1 MKEKTVKKLYQ
12 IDDEVL
18 VLIGKAEVTVIS
30 KNDPAYNIVEIN
42 NDITVNNQ
50 FEENLDLALEDW
62 VKAVD
67 EEKIKEKV
75 MKKVGLQPTLFF

>member
-1 MKEKTVKKLYQ
+1 MKEKIVKKLYQ

-18 VLIGKAEVTVIS
+18 VLIGKAEVTIIS

-62 VKAVD
+62 IKAVD
-67 EEKIKEKV
+67 EEEIKKRV
-75 MKKVGLQPTLFF
+75 MKKVGL

>member
-18 VLIGKAEVTVIS
+18 VLIGKAEVAIIS

-42 NDITVNNQ
+42 NDITVNSQ
-50 FEENLDLALEDW
+50 FEENLELALEDW
-62 VKAVD
+62 IAAVD
-67 EEKIKEKV
+67 EEKIKDKI
-75 MKKVGLQPTLFF
+75 MKKVGL

>member
-18 VLIGKAEVTVIS
+18 VLIGKAEVTIIS

-62 VKAVD
+62 IKAVD
-67 EEKIKEKV
+67 EEEIKKRV
-75 MKKVGLQPTLFF
+75 MKKVGL

>member
-75 MKKVGLQPTLFF
+75 MKKVGL

>member
-18 VLIGKAEVTVIS
+18 VLIGKAEVTIIS

-62 VKAVD
+62 IKAVD
-67 EEKIKEKV
+67 EEEIKKRV
-75 MKKVGLQPTLFF
+75 MNKVGL